1 MPSPGRGYR
10 VDGIHLRNHCLGEG
24 VFFGPFDEDIKKRPE
39 KAKKKCKERYP
50 KGTRFRYTV
59 KLDFTPFKLNRRW
72 MSLFFNYLVRHQPS
86 YRLVDKVVGLRLL
99 SFAYFAVK
107 RSRSKMVPKIA
118 RKSAMG
124 LDAIFK

>member
-1 MPSPGRGYR
+1 
-10 VDGIHLRNHCLGEG
+10 
-24 VFFGPFDEDIKKRPE
+24 
-39 KAKKKCKERYP
+39 
-50 KGTRFRYTV
+50 
-59 KLDFTPFKLNRRW
+59 

-99 SFAYFAVK
+99 SYAYFAVK
-107 RSRSKMVPKIA
+107 RSRPKMVPRIA